1 MSDIVQLHTIG
12 YRLHDVKVTFK
23 HDVKIDTTEVS
34 LDTKFNETL
43 NIPRWIAEILELE
56 KLVDIHDMD
65 MVSELKQTIVKEN
78 GQGAF
83 DLSTLSLDFYIK
95 IRSYLKRLPAQD
107 RDKAGSMLNTLIRTR
122 RSKIINFADSSKMTS
137 DHLKKLSI
145 EERIFYNSIHS
156 QSMNFTKEISG
167 DLS

>member
-1 MSDIVQLHTIG
+1 MNISDIVQLHTIG

-107 RDKAGSMLNTLIRTR
+107 RDKAGSMLNTL
-122 RSKIINFADSSKMTS
+122 
-137 DHLKKLSI
+137 
-145 EERIFYNSIHS
+145 
-156 QSMNFTKEISG
+156 
-167 DLS
+167 